1 MKYGRVVSAAVIK
14 TQFVFTTRVEYQDSL
29 TQLYNKIEETV
40 LAMNETAEYTS
51 FFVETS
57 VSSLNHF
64 FTERL
69 LAMGHS
75 SNVKNDN

>member
-1 MKYGRVVSAAVIK
+1 MKYGRVVSASVIK
-14 TQFVFTTRVEYQDSL
+14 TQFVFTTRADYQDSL

-57 VSSLNHF
+57 VSNKLVL
-64 FTERL
+64 FTEPFV
-69 LAMGHS
+69 H
-75 SNVKNDN
+75 